1 MAVDKMMLLTIIVG
15 VLVVVALFQALQ
27 LGKASGELSAKKL
40 AVSSSSG
47 SGAAAASAPPSSG
60 SGSSGASSGVGSL
73 PGMVG
78 GC

>member
-27 LGKASGELSAKKL
+27 LGKTSGELSAKKL
-40 AVSSSSG
+40 AVGSASSSGGASAAPSSG
-47 SGAAAASAPPSSG
+47 SGAGSA
-60 SGSSGASSGVGSL
+60 SGAGVASL
-73 PGMVG
+73 PSMVG